1 MDYDYELITD
11 IITLLGTV
19 LAVIVFLW
27 KIFKFTNKV
36 LLEQESVKKDLQV
49 IKKEVTPNSGSSIKD
64 IVTELRSTTSRIEIR
79 QKKLDQRSK
88 AALHYTSAALFEID
102 SSGRIIWGNELFIK
116 MTGSSIEGLDWFS
129 IVDENFRKD
138 FIEEV
143 TSCLKMGRKIDIE
156 TQCYH
161 GKRVHFLGHPYKIDD
176 LNHEGYLVQL
186 FKGE

>member
-1 MDYDYELITD
+1 MYYDYKLIAD
-11 IITLLGTV
+11 IITLLGIVIT
-19 LAVIVFLW
+19 VIVFLW
-27 KIFKFTNKV
+27 KIFKFTNKI
-36 LLEQESVKKDLQV
+36 LIEQESVKKDLQV

-64 IVTELRSTTSRIEIR
+64 IVTELRETTSRIEVR

-102 SSGRIIWGNELFIK
+102 SSGRIIWGNDHFIK
-116 MTGSSIEGLDWFS
+116 ITGSSINGFDWFS
-129 IVDENFRKD
+129 IVDEDYRKD

-143 TSCLKMGRKIDIE
+143 NSCLEMGRKIDIE

-161 GKRVHFLGHPYKIDD
+161 GKKVHFIGHPYKIDNH
-176 LNHEGYLVQL
+176 NHEGYLIQL